1 MPWSAWGVLL
11 TDTNRAGAPLVPAGS
26 RRGRA
31 GSMAGLANLAA
42 DNDPEQARRWLEQ
55 AAEAGRPLVIHILS
69 LPFNLLVRV
78 LP

>member
-1 MPWSAWGVLL
+1 VLL
-11 TDTNRAGAPLVPAGS
+11 TDTNRAQA
-26 RRGRA
+26 RRWIQRAADAGRA

-69 LPFNLLVRV
+69 SRHE
-78 LP
+78 